1 MLNRIQVFIGR
12 VFTLDAEDLKRQ
24 EGQTVTEY
32 GVVLGV
38 LIVALGG
45 VVFVLRDQINT
56 FIVAVGDKLQTDP
69 VVAEREEP
77 VMTRDRTRRWLRLLQ
92 PIRRCRERTG
102 RDRVRSSARGPAHR
116 SRRDRPYPAGVNRV
130 VHRRS
135 WRQDCDDPFVA
146 AMGRTPGRPKA
157 NTAGRRQGVSLP
169 EGDRGSATRRV
180 SPSWSSGSSYR
191 SFAFSFSFSWI
202 LESS

>member
-56 FIVAVGDKLQTDP
+56 FIVAVGDKLQT
-69 VVAEREEP
+69 
-77 VMTRDRTRRWLRLLQ
+77 
-92 PIRRCRERTG
+92 
-102 RDRVRSSARGPAHR
+102 
-116 SRRDRPYPAGVNRV
+116 
-130 VHRRS
+130 
-135 WRQDCDDPFVA
+135 
-146 AMGRTPGRPKA
+146 
-157 NTAGRRQGVSLP
+157 
-169 EGDRGSATRRV
+169 
-180 SPSWSSGSSYR
+180 
-191 SFAFSFSFSWI
+191 I
-202 LESS
+202 LS